1 MIFLFWHL
9 RNFVVAKWISA
20 EQHYGSFFSSILIIL
35 LRQVMQDTQHP
46 LLGKGCLQH
55 IFHNLGCSLLAGIA
69 SLDCFQ
75 DCFSP
80 GSRCRN
86 EVDVASC
93 VAFFPWARRR
103 GAMMHRLPL
112 LPASFFHSTLARNWS
127 STRRRANPRHVR

>member
-55 IFHNLGCSLLAGIA
+55 IFHNLSCSLLAGIA

-80 GSRCRN
+80 VGHLACSRFGFIHPCEDR
-86 EVDVASC
+86 
-93 VAFFPWARRR
+93 FTF
-103 GAMMHRLPL
+103 
-112 LPASFFHSTLARNWS
+112 T
-127 STRRRANPRHVR
+127 